1 MSDYGKDEKQMLLFS
16 EALTEFADDEM
27 TVRITPVR
35 RILPQIFAGLALG
48 MITIQAGAIGKLLP
62 FAGALFCFV
71 GFRAL
76 RRENIWFR
84 MAYVISLLKLLL
96 SAADVMLSATAAGA
110 SPGSAVLTGWTLAG
124 ALLELLRLSALH
136 KGILAVQESAGI
148 ARSGRAV
155 LGLIFWYLALC
166 VLAFTGWESPVVLAA
181 MLAVYG
187 MILWA
192 ISRTVRLL
200 ESAGYAL
207 RPAAER
213 ISDPVLACLIFGIL
227 LAGLA
232 LCLAFGQ
239 RLPMTWQPA
248 EGREE
253 TAAALRLEALGVP
266 EEVRKDLSAEDM
278 AGFENAL
285 RVILRRHGFAAD
297 PGENGQ
303 EMAWEEADLVLCDI
317 AIELPENVWV
327 MVHHFS
333 WQKTVPLPGTEAF
346 QIWPLSI
353 QEGWYSDRS
362 VSGRILCSRRG
373 EEICADLPALMQEEE
388 VSDWFGG
395 TRSQMRVTSE
405 FAFPQGAEKARGYLI
420 YRMEKPD
427 LTEWTGIDFG
437 VCYTRQE
444 AGAVYPFLRAIE
456 KSHAGQKE
464 GGFCNYRVTEI
475 GMNEE

>member
-1 MSDYGKDEKQMLLFS
+1 MSDYGKDEKQMFLFS

-27 TVRITPVR
+27 TARVTPVR
-35 RILPQIFAGLALG
+35 RILPQIIAGLALG
-48 MITIQAGAIGKLLP
+48 MITIEAGAIGKLLP
-62 FAGALFCFV
+62 FAGAVLCFN

-76 RRENIWFR
+76 RRENAWFR
-84 MAYVISLLKLLL
+84 AAYFVSLLKLLL
-96 SAADVMLSATAAGA
+96 AAADVLLGATAAGE
-110 SPGSAVLTGWTLAG
+110 SLGSAVLTGWAIAG
-124 ALLELLRLSALH
+124 ALLELLRLLALH
-136 KGILAVQESAGI
+136 KGILAVQERAGI
-148 ARSGRAV
+148 ARGGRAV
-155 LGLIFWYLALC
+155 LGLIFWYLVLC
-166 VLAFTGWESPVVLAA
+166 VLAFAGWESPVVLAA
-181 MLAVYG
+181 MLAAYG

-207 RPAAER
+207 RPAAGR
-213 ISDPVLACLIFGIL
+213 ISDPVPACLIFGMVL
-227 LAGLA
+227 VGLV

-266 EEVRKDLSAEDM
+266 EEVLEDLSAEDM

-285 RVILRRHGFAAD
+285 RALVRRHGFAAD
-297 PGENGQ
+297 PGESGQ
-303 EMAWEEADLVLCDI
+303 EMPWEEADLVLCDI
-317 AIELPENVWV
+317 AIELPGNVWV

-333 WQKTVPLPGTEAF
+333 WQKTVPLPGTEAY
-346 QIWPLSI
+346 QVWPISI

-373 EEICADLPALMQEEE
+373 EEICADLPVIMQEEE

-405 FAFPQGAEKARGYLI
+405 FSFPQEAEKARGYLI
-420 YRMEKPD
+420 YRMEKPN

-444 AGAVYPFLRAIE
+444 ARAVYPFLRAIE
-456 KSHAGQKE
+456 KSHAGPKE